1 MPASD
6 HGPFHGGHLGSKRG
20 MAPGALVHIG
30 ERKLDEPKI
39 TIIEYDEEFYSCR
52 EVKSFGDEQPSSD
65 RVTWINVDGL
75 HEPKTIE
82 ELGRCF
88 GLHQLVLEDV
98 LNTVQR
104 PKIEEYDD
112 CLFVVLKMLDVD
124 DKSGDIV
131 VEQLSLVIGKSFVL
145 TFGERDGDV
154 FDEVRDRIKR
164 SLGKI
169 RKQKADY
176 LGYRLID
183 AIIDNYFVALDR
195 MSDLL
200 EGVEEKITLD
210 PTRVDARELHMLKRE
225 TLFLRKAI
233 HPARELLGTLARVED
248 SDVIRPGTLVYLR
261 DVYDHAVQVSETLES
276 QREILA
282 SMLDVYHSALSNRM
296 NEVMKTLAI
305 VSTIFIPLTFV
316 AGIYG
321 MNFDTMPELRKPWG
335 YPAVLVGMAV
345 AVAGMLYWLRRKRW
359 W

>member
-1 MPASD
+1 MPALDPHRLHPAHQGQQS
-6 HGPFHGGHLGSKRG
+6 GLP
-20 MAPGALVHIG
+20 PGALVHIG
-30 ERKLDEPKI
+30 ERKIDEPKI
-39 TIIEYDEEFYSCR
+39 TITEYDEEFYSCR
-52 EVKSFGDEQPSSD
+52 EVKTLGDEKPNPG

-75 HEPKTIE
+75 HEPKIIE

-98 LNTVQR
+98 MNTGQR
-104 PKIEEYDD
+104 PKLEEYDE

-124 DKSGDIV
+124 GPSGQIM
-131 VEQLSLVIGKSFVL
+131 VEQLSLVIGKTFVL
-145 TFGERDGDV
+145 TFGERSGDV
-154 FDEVRDRIKR
+154 FAPVRDRIKK

-176 LGYRLID
+176 LAYRLVD
-183 AIIDNYFVALDR
+183 AIVDNYFVALDT

-200 EGVEEKITLD
+200 EDVEEQITVD
-210 PTRVDARELHMLKRE
+210 PTRVDAREMHTLKRE

-233 HPARELLGTLARVED
+233 HPARELLGTLARIED
-248 SDVIRPGTLVYLR
+248 SDVVQPGTIVYLR
-261 DVYDHAVQVSETLES
+261 DVWDHAMQASETLES

-305 VSTIFIPLTFV
+305 VSSIFIPLTFV

-321 MNFDTMPELRKPWG
+321 MNFDVMPELRWRFG
-335 YPAVLVGMAV
+335 YPAVLILMAV
-345 AVAGMLYWLRRKRW
+345 AVVGMVLWFRRKRW
-359 W
+359 I